1 MQKLELYRFFAEN
14 AHDRYIFFYTY
25 EEDIDNVVA
34 KLEHIVDHKVYVYDL
49 FPGVHSE
56 KIIAEE
62 PLSVITKGGQEMFLP
77 MGMEVTVFDRQTIL
91 FGPME
96 DACSAKAT

>member
-1 MQKLELYRFFAEN
+1 MQTLELYRYFAED

-25 EEDIDNVVA
+25 EENIDNVVA
-34 KLEHIVDHKVYVYDL
+34 KLEGLIGHKAHIYDL

-62 PLSVITKGGQEMFLP
+62 PLSVITKDGQEMFLP
-77 MGMEVTVFDRQTIL
+77 VGMEITVFDRQTIL
-91 FGPME
+91 LGE
-96 DACSAKAT
+96 AEEECLTKAT